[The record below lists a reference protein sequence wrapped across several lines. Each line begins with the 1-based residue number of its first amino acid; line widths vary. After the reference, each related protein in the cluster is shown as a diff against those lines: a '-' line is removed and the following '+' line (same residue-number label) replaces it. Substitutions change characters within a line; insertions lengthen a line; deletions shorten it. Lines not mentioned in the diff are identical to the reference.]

1 MNLLLFC
8 NSTNEYFIG
17 GIGQTLSYA
26 FLAGSVGDAKSLAMW
41 KSDLLGGQLLRNVAG
56 SFSNEQTDIALPVTK
71 KITALLFSA
80 LWCPP
85 CEQFLKDLIVFYD
98 KMTVTHSDFEI
109 ILVSSDK
116 DKRQFSKCEF

>member
-1 MNLLLFC
+1 
-8 NSTNEYFIG
+8 
-17 GIGQTLSYA
+17 
-26 FLAGSVGDAKSLAMW
+26 MW

-56 SFSNEQTDIALPVTK
+56 SFSNEQTDIALPATM

-116 DKRQFSKCEF
+116 DKRQFSKCEFWIIFWEGITLAFYLIQM